1 MIKIYFVLALNS
13 RVALNRRVAFCL
25 KLGWSLFFTILS
37 QKFEGGSLEPIQ
49 KFRKKFNRKL
59 LVSVQSEVA
68 CECPVDRSYIQ
79 LYRSLVKIPMLSAF
93 LATVKLKNV
102 ETVYKNG
109 PQTGPNMIFE
119 ISLNTVNR
127 RRKIKMQN

>member
-1 MIKIYFVLALNS
+1 M
-13 RVALNRRVAFCL
+13 
-25 KLGWSLFFTILS
+25 
-37 QKFEGGSLEPIQ
+37 
-49 KFRKKFNRKL
+49 
-59 LVSVQSEVA
+59 SVQSEVA